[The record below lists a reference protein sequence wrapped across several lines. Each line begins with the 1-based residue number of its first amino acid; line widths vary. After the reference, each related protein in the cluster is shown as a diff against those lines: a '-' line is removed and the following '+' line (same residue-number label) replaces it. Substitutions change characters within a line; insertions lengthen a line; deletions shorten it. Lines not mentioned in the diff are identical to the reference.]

1 MLILVIAL
9 SFKGFAIT
17 EYEAEQCIKR
27 YYSYIQEYANDV
39 SRTVELTKKI
49 QAMFIDGKGSVYND
63 IFTILDDNP
72 DTDGDVLS
80 YLSSIDKYR
89 TDHLAFVIDDIQ
101 VTINPDNTAHLEYSK
116 QLVRG
121 MYEYS
126 LYEEAVI
133 KNGKIVCIYKKGSG
147 KKNQYAN
154 TDIKINSVQ
163 IAGADGDGN
172 IITSYGVV
180 LEKSQIS
187 RIRIKVDYEVNK
199 NTELNFKMISPTA
212 NYTLTKEFESN
223 NTSKLVN
230 WGWESPGYF
239 KEGYYKIE
247 LWNASNSKLLYTQT
261 FTVKDTQTTT
271 YLTVSNSELNFDAN
285 GGAKTITV
293 TSNKDWEISVHPY
306 SWGHLTRNGNTL
318 TLRVDEN
325 TEREERTDFIKL
337 SAADKEVRIN
347 ITQEGVSNSAE
358 IDNIWVDHNIT
369 RTGYNSYYDSY
380 WGRQQVPYTYYVMRI
395 HVNFVVNGM
404 KGEKIRVCAFFY
416 DKNGDPMKTSAS
428 NSEYRAPNGQVTVQS
443 TNTATYDGSRWSD
456 YILEIPYNVMKKG
469 SNKFY
474 IQIQDSEGNALISSD
489 YEYFT
494 VN

>member
-89 TDHLAFVIDDIQ
+89 TDHLLFIIEDIQ
-101 VTINPDNTAHLEYSK
+101 VTINSDNTAHLEYKKHFSG
-116 QLVRG
+116 G
-121 MYEYS
+121 MYIYI

-133 KNGKIVCIYKKGSG
+133 KNGKIVCIYKKGTG
-147 KKNQYAN
+147 RRENYAN
-154 TDIKINSVQ
+154 VEVKINSVQ
-163 IAGADGDGN
+163 IAGADGNGN

-347 ITQEGVSNSAE
+347 ITQEGARKITGE
-358 IDNIWVDHNIT
+358 IEDITVDHNVFEN
-369 RTGYNSYYDSY
+369 G
-380 WGRQQVPYTYYVMRI
+380 VK
-395 HVNFVVNGM
+395 GM
-404 KGEKIRVCAFFY
+404 KIHIKFTVQKMKGIQGTCAVYMYYEDGTPLKDTNGSYRTTDGQCAFAKNFTPSY
-416 DKNGDPMKTSAS
+416 DDSIFNDFVIFVPLTELEAGKGVHNMKFLCMILE
-428 NSEYRAPNGQVTVQS
+428 NNQS
-443 TNTATYDGSRWSD
+443 IALSD
-456 YILEIPYNVMKKG
+456 YY
-469 SNKFY
+469 S
-474 IQIQDSEGNALISSD
+474 
-489 YEYFT
+489 FT
-494 VN
+494 LTKN